1 MARAQLPRQT
11 GPMADTTTPRILAL
25 MGSGETAP
33 TMVTTHR
40 RLAGRLV
47 DGPAAVRAGVR
58 AVVLDTPYGFQENAP
73 ELAERAVAYFSESID
88 VDLAVAGLTRMR
100 DADPLVIEQG
110 LAAIRSSDYVF
121 AGPGSPTYAVDQW
134 RGTVVPELLTTKLD
148 TGGIVVF
155 ASAAALTMG
164 SHTVPVYEIYKCGME
179 PHWVDGLGILG
190 HIGINAVVIPHF
202 DNAEGG
208 HHDTRFCYLG
218 ERRLVQMEALLPTDT
233 WVLGVDEH
241 TGLVIDL
248 DAGRADVV
256 GNGTVTVRVDGASQ
270 VHPSGSTIALEH
282 LVDPSATATT
292 TAASTPTTATTTAQ
306 PASTPPAATSLST
319 DIAEAAAEFDAA
331 IEASDADGAV
341 RAVLRAE
348 AAIHAWSADTLQ
360 GDDADRA
367 RSTLRA
373 MITRLGTAAR
383 DGLVDPRTI
392 RGPLIDILLDI
403 RAGARA
409 DKQYELSDLVRD
421 RLAAAGITVNDTAEG
436 AVWEIAD

>member
-1 MARAQLPRQT
+1 
-11 GPMADTTTPRILAL
+11 MADTTTPRILTL

-110 LAAIRSSDYVF
+110 LAAIRSSDYLF

>member
-1 MARAQLPRQT
+1 
-11 GPMADTTTPRILAL
+11 MADMTTPRVLTL

-88 VDLAVAGLTRMR
+88 VDLAVAGLIRMR

-190 HIGINAVVIPHF
+190 HIGINAVVIPHY

-256 GNGTVTVRVDGASQ
+256 GNGTVTIRVDGASQ

-282 LVDPSATATT
+282 LVEPSATA
-292 TAASTPTTATTTAQ
+292 AASTPTAVTTTASE
-306 PASTPPAATSLST
+306 PTSTPPTATSLST

-331 IEASDADGAV
+331 IDAGNADGAV

-360 GDDADRA
+360 GDDADHA

-392 RGPLIDILLDI
+392 RGPLVDILLDI